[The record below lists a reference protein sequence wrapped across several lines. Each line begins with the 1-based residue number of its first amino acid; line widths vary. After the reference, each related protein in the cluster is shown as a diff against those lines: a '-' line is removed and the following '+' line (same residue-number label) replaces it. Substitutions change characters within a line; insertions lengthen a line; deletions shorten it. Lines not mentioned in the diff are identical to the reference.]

1 MCRRKGGGL
10 GSSEIFLEDPEG
22 EDQEGK
28 GKSPFSPEGNFFPK
42 GPGEDIPVYSN
53 FFLVSHER
61 QCVKKG
67 KKFSKF

>member
-10 GSSEIFLEDPEG
+10 GSSEIFLEDAEG
-22 EDQEGK
+22 DSEK
-28 GKSPFSPEGNFFPK
+28 GDGESPFSPKGNFFPK
-42 GPGEDIPVYSN
+42 GPGKNIPLFSN
-53 FFLVSHER
+53 YIQVSHKR